1 MVMRVMHRGMMDSW
15 LLIYLRI
22 VRCILGAVLA
32 FGCSLGLRAW
42 RVATS
47 RSAFGNVDRKG
58 A

>member
-1 MVMRVMHRGMMDSW
+1 MRVMHRGMMDSW

>member
-1 MVMRVMHRGMMDSW
+1 MTRVMHRGMTDSW

-22 VRCILGAVLA
+22 VRCILGVGLA
-32 FGCSLGLRAW
+32 FGCLLGLRAR

-47 RSAFGNVDRKG
+47 RPAFGNVDRKG